1 MSDHDDD
8 DGTKPPRDPRGGR
21 RADGK
26 PFKPGNERADGS
38 YAIGKNRTPETTR
51 FAKGDGRPRGQRP
64 RNRKNLLTEWR
75 EELESKVPMRE
86 DGKVHKVSKR
96 RGLIKSQIDRGLKK
110 SDRAAETAFR
120 YAELSERR
128 DPGLQEDDMAI
139 IAAWYSTM
147 QNASDSDDADGAG
160 TADPSE
166 ASFEV
171 ADDGEDD
178 DA

>member
-8 DGTKPPRDPRGGR
+8 DATKPPRDPRGGR

-51 FAKGDGRPRGQRP
+51 FAKGDGRPRGKRSKE
-64 RNRKNLLTEWR
+64 RKNLLTEWR
-75 EELESKVPMRE
+75 EELDTRIPLNEGGKTSKI
-86 DGKVHKVSKR
+86 SKR
-96 RGLIKSQIDRGLKK
+96 RGLIKTQINRGLKT
-110 SDRAAETAFR
+110 SDRAAETSLR

-128 DPGLQEDDMAI
+128 DPGLQDDDFAI

-166 ASFEV
+166 ASSEV
-171 ADDGEDD
+171 ADDEEDD